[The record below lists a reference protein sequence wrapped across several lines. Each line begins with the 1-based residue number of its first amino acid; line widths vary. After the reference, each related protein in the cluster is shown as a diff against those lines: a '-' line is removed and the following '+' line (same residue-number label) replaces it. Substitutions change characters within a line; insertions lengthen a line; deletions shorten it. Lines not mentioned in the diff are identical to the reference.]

1 MAADKQLTGVDWK
14 PTWLHLQQRTVSC
27 QCARTG
33 QQAYTAPAGPPPIS
47 VYSLPHTH
55 CTPHPLLPCTLSM
68 SFGLSRRFIGL
79 EVVCCVRVAL
89 HSGVVLAR
97 RRRRRGSSSR
107 PGQCKVKAGSSS
119 QQRFSPAAD
128 LNCQTQTGQRAAQ
141 PCLIYRDTCIMPTNI
156 NHHSQHKKWHKIT
169 SFRRV
174 LS

>member
-1 MAADKQLTGVDWK
+1 MAADKQLTGVDWNG
-14 PTWLHLQQRTVSC
+14 TWLHLQPRTVSC
-27 QCARTG
+27 HCGRTG
-33 QQAYTAPAGPPPIS
+33 HQAYTAPAGPPTIG
-47 VYSLPHTH
+47 VYSLAHTH
-55 CTPHPLLPCTLSM
+55 CTPHPVLPRISLSL

-89 HSGVVLAR
+89 HSGVVLSR

-119 QQRFSPAAD
+119 QQRFSPAE

-141 PCLIYRDTCIMPTNI
+141 PSLRWNHFYLANI
-156 NHHSQHKKWHKIT
+156 NHHSKHKKCHPIT
-169 SFRRV
+169 SLRLV